1 MEKVNLNT
9 DILDIK
15 NSAEEIIR
23 DRSFYPLR
31 SYRSKTEYKDDYI
44 FLYIQT
50 IEKGKQLDTTLIGK
64 WNTDSQKIGVARE
77 LLENEFEIYPIG

>member
-44 FLYIQT
+44 FFIF
-50 IEKGKQLDTTLIGK
+50 KQ
-64 WNTDSQKIGVARE
+64 
-77 LLENEFEIYPIG
+77 